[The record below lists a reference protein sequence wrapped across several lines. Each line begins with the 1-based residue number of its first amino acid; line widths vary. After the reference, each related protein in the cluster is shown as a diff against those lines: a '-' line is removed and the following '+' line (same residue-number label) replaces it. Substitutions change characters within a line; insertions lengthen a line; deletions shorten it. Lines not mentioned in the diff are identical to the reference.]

1 MSKETFRVYGYR
13 WVVLSVFMLIVGIT
27 QLLWITFA
35 PITNIAAR
43 FYNTSDLIIGALS
56 MSFMIVYII
65 MVVPAA
71 LLIDKRGFR
80 IAAGIGAAITA
91 IFALTRGIFA
101 SDFNIVFI
109 SQIGIAIG
117 QPFVLGAIT
126 KVAAKWFPIKERA
139 TATGLGTL
147 AIYIGI
153 LIAMVLTP
161 TMVIKNGIENMLLI
175 YGIASAISA
184 IAFVIFAREN
194 PSTPPY
200 ENENKS
206 EPLMFEGIKHIFR
219 QRDFIL
225 LMVIFFI
232 GLGIFNGVSTWIE
245 KIVEPRGFS
254 ISQAGTLGGV
264 MLIGGIL
271 GAIIMPLFSDRYLK
285 RKPFITMSLIGLM
298 PGLIGMTF
306 AKSYW
311 LLLASGFVFGFFLLS
326 AGPIGFQYGAEITFP
341 APEGTSNSTLLVMGQ
356 ISGILFIFG
365 MDSFKSNNSGSMT
378 FSMLILIGLTLLSAI
393 LSIFLKESSL
403 IKPKE

>member
-175 YGIASAISA
+175 YGIASVISA

-194 PSTPPY
+194 PPTSPY

>member
-1 MSKETFRVYGYR
+1 MSDETFRVFGYR

-35 PITNIAAR
+35 PITSIAAR

-175 YGIASAISA
+175 YGITSVISA

-206 EPLMFEGIKHIFR
+206 DPLMFEGIKHIFR

-254 ISQAGTLGGV
+254 ISQAGTLGGI